1 VQAAFPDRFKRDDD
15 GRLYEIDARMVNF
28 VSATNEQFRW
38 GANYRRAFGQPKG
51 AATATPTLMTTT
63 AQVMTA
69 NGPATVVVSSDGGD
83 GLSGAGWRLNANFTH
98 QWQMAY
104 ERLMRRGLPRVDLL
118 AGGAGFGTGQ
128 WRHRVNGTIG
138 LAYNGTGAQLNSV
151 WSSAT
156 HLDTGSASAPNRLDF
171 SDTLYVNLQAFTNLA
186 TLYPASKA
194 LKGVRISL
202 SVDNVLDFQQKVRD
216 QNGVTPLRYQPY
228 LMNPLGR
235 AVSLS
240 FRKAFS

>member
-28 VSATNEQFRW
+28 VNANNEQFRW
-38 GANYRRAFGQPKG
+38 GANYRRAFGVPKG
-51 AATATPTLMTTT
+51 TAAATPTLTTTT

-69 NGPATVVVSSDGGD
+69 NGLATVMVSDGGD

-104 ERLMRRGLPRVDLL
+104 ERLMRRGLPKVDLL
-118 AGGAGFGTGQ
+118 AGGAGFGSAQ
-128 WRHRVNGTIG
+128 SRHRVNGTIG
-138 LAYNGTGAQLNSV
+138 LAYNGNGAQVNAV
-151 WSSAT
+151 WGSAA
-156 HLDTGSASAPNRLDF
+156 HLDTGSADAPNRLDF
-171 SDTLYVNLQAFTNLA
+171 SATKYVNLQAFTNLG
-186 TLYPASKA
+186 TLYPGKKA
-194 LKGVRISL
+194 LQGVRISL

-216 QNGVTPLRYQPY
+216 QNGVTPYRYQPY
-228 LMNPLGR
+228 LMNALGR
-235 AVSLS
+235 AVSVS